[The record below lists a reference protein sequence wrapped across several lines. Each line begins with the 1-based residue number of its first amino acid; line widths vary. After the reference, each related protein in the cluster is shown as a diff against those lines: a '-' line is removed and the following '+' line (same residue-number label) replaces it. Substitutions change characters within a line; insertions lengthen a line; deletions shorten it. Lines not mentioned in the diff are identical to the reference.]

1 MREHQGYFSLIQYS
15 EYPERAEFVNIGVV
29 LFADVSPFV
38 FSKFVERP
46 SRVERVFRSN
56 PGVHFRNIRDSLK
69 DRLALEFARGWNRD
83 SVDRFIELRSGK
95 VRLLPARSIFV
106 ESPQDA
112 VKRLFDDLVGEL
124 PQQTYGRRAGT
135 KLKEQLRL
143 QGVEGLLQKPDP
155 ILLPS
160 GVEVKAAY
168 GYQNGNYNLI
178 KAVTLDGGPDHA
190 LEKASPHMIEGRL
203 LFDATRAAEQKKLVI
218 VGDVDELD
226 SDFVNMVADQMERH
240 DVTFYRLDEIGPLIV
255 DIRKNAA
262 IR

>member
-1 MREHQGYFSLIQYS
+1 MREHQGYFSLVQYS

-46 SRVERVFRSN
+46 SRVERVFRSR
-56 PGVHFRNIRDSLK
+56 PGAHFRNISNSLR
-69 DRLALEFARGWNRD
+69 DRLALEFAGGWNRD

-95 VRLLPARSIFV
+95 LRLLPARSVFV
-106 ESPQDA
+106 EDPKEVIS
-112 VKRLFDDLVGEL
+112 RLFDELVGEL
-124 PQQTYGRRAGT
+124 PQQIYGMRANT

-143 QGVEGLLQKPDP
+143 QGVESLLQKPDP

-160 GVEVKAAY
+160 GVEVKAPY
-168 GYQNGNYNLI
+168 GYQNGSYNLI
-178 KAVTLDGGPDHA
+178 KAVSLDGGPDRA
-190 LEKASPHMIEGRL
+190 LEKASPHMIEGKL
-203 LFDATRAAEQKKLVI
+203 LFDATRMAERKKLVI

-226 SDFVNMVADQMERH
+226 SSFVSMVADQMERH
-240 DVTFYRLDEIGPLIV
+240 EVKFYRLDQIDPLIT
-255 DIRKNAA
+255 DIRKNMA